1 MQRWGDS
8 KGHYQDKYGM
18 SCRAECGIMMVTG
31 GLLTLSLSSWDD
43 YHRWGSLCL
52 TTNYL
57 QQDIRKNKHKTIIGI
72 FADALY
78 RDKYMFRHQSGGH
91 LNNDDDDDDDLS

>member
-1 MQRWGDS
+1 MITIAGARYVS
-8 KGHYQDKYGM
+8 
-18 SCRAECGIMMVTG
+18 
-31 GLLTLSLSSWDD
+31 LLTT
-43 YHRWGSLCL
+43 Y
-52 TTNYL
+52 N
-57 QQDIRKNKHKTIIGI
+57 RKNKHKTIIGI